1 MPGYG
6 QDKDL
11 RERLTKSYLT
21 FLTERVN
28 NALTQQT
35 DVPPFDFAQGFL
47 R

>member
-1 MPGYG
+1 MPEYG
-6 QDKDL
+6 RGL
-11 RERLTKSYLT
+11 WERLTKSYLT

-35 DVPPFDFAQGFL
+35 DIPTFDFAQGFL